1 MKTKISQGIIAG
13 ILGTAAMTVV
23 MFMAPMMGIPKMNA
37 AEMLSMMTGTP
48 VITGWIIH
56 FIIGTIFAM
65 AYSFIFMDIVKR
77 INNKVLKGTIFGL
90 SVFVFAQIAM
100 AIMGAMMGGMPP
112 MEGSMILMLLGSILG
127 HIIYGV
133 VVVLVVK
140 ET

>member
-77 INNKVLKGTIFGL
+77 INNKVLKGTIFSL